1 MRRYCALFANKI
13 MRFRYLA
20 SKLDNA
26 AIEGE
31 IDGESLNDVLKYL
44 AREGLKPVSIKPVK
58 EIKKIGQFNI
68 FGQAI
73 TVTDKVFLTKYLAL
87 MIRAGTNL
95 FKAIDIL
102 ISDFDKADVKALLM
116 EIRYGLEKGQP
127 FYSVFAKYPKFFSPV
142 FINLIKAGEASGN
155 LEQVL
160 TQLSVSLQKEAD
172 LRRKIKS
179 ALTYPVILLIV
190 SSAILFILVGFAL
203 PKIADVFNSVGF
215 NPPLFSKIVFSI
227 GIFIGDYFF
236 IIFGGILILIF
247 SLWYFFARTPVGRQF
262 FYQMVIK
269 IPAVGDVLKK
279 IALQRFAGTFSAL
292 LSAGMPILD
301 SLEITADTVGFE
313 EMRRSLI
320 RISKEGIAKGLTI
333 GDAFRRESVFP
344 RTVTNLVAISEKA
357 GHLEKILET
366 LSDFYESEIESS
378 VKSLV
383 SFLEPAMLL
392 IIGVIVAVIALST
405 IIPIYQLMGQF

>member
-1 MRRYCALFANKI
+1 

-20 SKLDNA
+20 SKLDNTA
-26 AIEGE
+26 VEGEIEGE
-31 IDGESLNDVLKYL
+31 SLSDVLKYL
-44 AREGLKPVSIKPVK
+44 AREGLRPVSIKSLK
-58 EIKKIGQFNI
+58 EIKKIGRFNI

-73 TVTDKVFLTKYLAL
+73 TVTDKVFLTKYLSL
-87 MIRAGTNL
+87 MIRAGTDL

-102 ISDFDKADVKALLM
+102 ISDFDKEDVKALLM

-160 TQLSVSLQKEAD
+160 TRLSVSLQKEAD
-172 LRRKIKS
+172 LRHKIKA
-179 ALTYPVILLIV
+179 ALTYPIILLIT

-203 PKIADVFNSVGF
+203 PKIADVFSSTGF
-215 NPPLFSKIVFSI
+215 NPPLFSKIVFSV
-227 GIFIGDYFF
+227 GIFIGNHFL
-236 IIFGGILILIF
+236 IIFSGLLISIF
-247 SLWYFFARTPVGRQF
+247 SLWYFLARTIIGRKF
-262 FYQMVIK
+262 FYQLIIK
-269 IPAVGDVLKK
+269 IPVVGDTLKK

-313 EMRRSLI
+313 ELRRSLL

-344 RTVTNLVAISEKA
+344 RTVTNLMAISEKA

-366 LSDFYESEIESS
+366 LSEFYESEIESS
-378 VKSLV
+378 IKSLV

-392 IIGVIVAVIALST
+392 IIGVIIATIALST
-405 IIPIYQLMGQF
+405 IIPIYQLVGQF

>member
-1 MRRYCALFANKI
+1 
-13 MRFRYLA
+13 MRFHYLA

-26 AIEGE
+26 EAEGEIEGE
-31 IDGESLNDVLKYL
+31 NLADVLKYL
-44 AREGLKPVSIKPVK
+44 AREGLRPVSIKPLK
-58 EIKKIGQFNI
+58 EIKKIGRFSI
-68 FGQAI
+68 FGQSI
-73 TVTDKVFLTKYLAL
+73 TTTDKVFLTKYLAL
-87 MIRAGTNL
+87 MIKAGTDL

-102 ISDFDKADVKALLM
+102 ISDFEKADIKALLM

-160 TQLSVSLQKEAD
+160 SRLSVSLQKEAD
-172 LRRKIKS
+172 LRRKIKA
-179 ALTYPVILLIV
+179 ALTYPIILLVV
-190 SSAILFILVGFAL
+190 SSAILFILVSFAL
-203 PKIADVFNSVGF
+203 PKIADIFTSTGF
-215 NPPLFSKIVFSI
+215 NPPLFSKIVFTV
-227 GIFIGDYFF
+227 GIFIGNHFL
-236 IIFGGILILIF
+236 IIFGGILISVF
-247 SLWYFFARTPVGRQF
+247 FLWYFFSRTLVGRQF
-262 FYQMVIK
+262 FYQMAIK
-269 IPAVGDVLKK
+269 IPVVGDVLKK
-279 IALQRFAGTFSAL
+279 IALQRFAGTFSSL

-313 EMRRSLI
+313 EMKRSLI

-383 SFLEPAMLL
+383 AFLEPAMLL
-392 IIGVIVAVIALST
+392 IIGVIVATIALST